1 MNSNLIYNSNKRI
14 NILSIS
20 KKKTKKNSQNNNKI
34 NINEKLINFEM
45 NELDFHEAIKFD
57 NRAFIQIYFGI
68 LVREHPIL
76 FTFFS
81 CDDYN
86 LINIKLVRL
95 IFLIITDMV
104 MNVFFFSDES
114 MHKLYISY
122 GKFDLIQQI
131 PQILYSNIISK
142 IVEIFICYLSLTD
155 KFVYKI
161 KKLCLKNFS
170 IKKEFKCINIKLIL
184 FFIFTFIFI
193 VFYWYVVS
201 AFCSVYKNTQITF
214 FKDWICSLILGIFL
228 PFPIYIIPSALRIC
242 SIKNNNCKCSCF
254 IYKLS
259 EFIPIF

>member
-1 MNSNLIYNSNKRI
+1 MKC
-14 NILSIS
+14 
-20 KKKTKKNSQNNNKI
+20 
-34 NINEKLINFEM
+34 
-45 NELDFHEAIKFD
+45 
-57 NRAFIQIYFGI
+57 G
-68 LVREHPIL
+68 
-76 FTFFS
+76 
-81 CDDYN
+81 
-86 LINIKLVRL
+86 
-95 IFLIITDMV
+95 
-104 MNVFFFSDES
+104 
-114 MHKLYISY
+114 
-122 GKFDLIQQI
+122 
-131 PQILYSNIISK
+131 IISK

-214 FKDWICSLILGIFL
+214 FKDWICSLILGILL
-228 PFPIYIIPSALRIC
+228 PFAIYIIPSALRIC
-242 SIKNNNCKCSCF
+242 SIKNNNCKYSCF